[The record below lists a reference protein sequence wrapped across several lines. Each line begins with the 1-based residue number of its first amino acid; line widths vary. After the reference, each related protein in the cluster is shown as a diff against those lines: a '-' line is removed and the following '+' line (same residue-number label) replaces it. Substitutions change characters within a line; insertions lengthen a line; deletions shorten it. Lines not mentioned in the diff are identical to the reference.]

1 MRKII
6 STLLLVVYVVVGVV
20 VAESNNYLTGLD
32 SLESILSAILAVL
45 LWPLVLLDVD
55 LRIGEGSID
64 SPSDDKPSSGE
75 GSGDKPSGDK
85 PSGDKKN

>member
-6 STLLLVVYVVVGVV
+6 STLLLLAYVVVGVV
-20 VAESNNYLTGLD
+20 VAESNNYLQGLD
-32 SLESILSAILAVL
+32 SLESILSAIIAVL

-55 LRIGEGSID
+55 LRIGEGSI
-64 SPSDDKPSSGE
+64 SEPSDDKPSGGE

-85 PSGDKKN
+85 KN